1 MALLGN
7 FIAARIRHDYLGRRH
22 EIRLLKII
30 PGCVNEDL
38 LCQLKVVS
46 LDQRPKYNTLSYTWG
61 HTKDITSISVDGQMV
76 QVSKNLC
83 IALRAVRHPWKAVT
97 FWADAL
103 CIDQANDDEKSKQV
117 PMMGRIYEQR
127 QQTWISLG
135 SPNEIWAQGNWSP
148 TLKTEESMDIV
159 KRLIR
164 GVWRLFWHHIV
175 LRRSRPSRL
184 GINYVSDSLR
194 LVLSLESKDKIE
206 GQPWENEA
214 IARSMLKWIVTHEY
228 WNRVWILQ
236 EVALS
241 IHDPICIFG
250 IHQIPLLSL
259 ETILSN
265 WRRGYPSLLEMKK
278 DFAEPKE
285 WVPEMTDA
293 FDHACDICMLRDE
306 FTAFSRFFRRGHHMN
321 LLRSMQFASDRKAS
335 LALDHVYGIHSLLS
349 LDEQKSL
356 PVNYNLS
363 VRELYASVTK
373 LILHKEKSAAILCA
387 AVGMNSKNEHGLAS
401 WVLDLSKPLKVPA
414 LQDGIKEYNFPS
426 LGKLCEP
433 DTLLIEGVY
442 VGDCVNGIQV
452 QGLTSKNMLD
462 KLDLVSSLHGPQ
474 ELEDRATEMVC
485 HFLNADSRTGQ
496 RLDLKAFLNILTANI
511 YKRAVGRRGNRTIS
525 LDDTPPVNL
534 GGLYERC
541 EKLLANDQTHI
552 LGQDAED
559 LCLNFLTLLA
569 LSLEEHVEFSE
580 KLCSGR
586 IFRTHGGRVGK
597 CAGQVQIND
606 EIWVLPSTK
615 TAFVFRPSIGQIFS
629 HLKTGDD
636 DKYHLVGPCICS
648 NMTVE
653 FNDAPDRTTQYIK
666 II

>member
-1 MALLGN
+1 
-7 FIAARIRHDYLGRRH
+7 
-22 EIRLLKII
+22 
-30 PGCVNEDL
+30 
-38 LCQLKVVS
+38 
-46 LDQRPKYNTLSYTWG
+46 
-61 HTKDITSISVDGQMV
+61 MV

-228 WNRVWILQ
+228 WNR
-236 EVALS
+236 
-241 IHDPICIFG
+241 
-250 IHQIPLLSL
+250 
-259 ETILSN
+259 
-265 WRRGYPSLLEMKK
+265 
-278 DFAEPKE
+278 E

-462 KLDLVSSLHGPQ
+462 KLDLVSS
-474 ELEDRATEMVC
+474 ACMVPK
-485 HFLNADSRTGQ
+485 N
-496 RLDLKAFLNILTANI
+496 
-511 YKRAVGRRGNRTIS
+511 
-525 LDDTPPVNL
+525 
-534 GGLYERC
+534 
-541 EKLLANDQTHI
+541 
-552 LGQDAED
+552 
-559 LCLNFLTLLA
+559 
-569 LSLEEHVEFSE
+569 
-580 KLCSGR
+580 
-586 IFRTHGGRVGK
+586 
-597 CAGQVQIND
+597 
-606 EIWVLPSTK
+606 
-615 TAFVFRPSIGQIFS
+615 
-629 HLKTGDD
+629 
-636 DKYHLVGPCICS
+636 
-648 NMTVE
+648 
-653 FNDAPDRTTQYIK
+653 
-666 II
+666 